1 MRLSDRVIPFILIA
15 GVLSVCCWISLV
27 NSEPFPERHQNAFH
41 CFNYDH
47 CHSSKEGVH
56 DLDCYA
62 KPSEPH
68 MHCEWKSGRS
78 SSNKMFTLF
87 VEQETRKYCEIYE
100 NINSTSYHPIKV
112 FPKFSMTA
120 YVTDA
125 NDKKR
130 NCTKAVF
137 TGTPRQL
144 VRCGPTKHIEF
155 KRHSGQ
161 LLIQVLW
168 VEKQIK
174 QYAVKYRELNAVS
187 WKEVESEGREKFILH
202 NLTSSLSYEVQVQC
216 VINQQCRLCP
226 ASDSL
231 LVPRELTD
239 DPVIEKFDIS
249 PQQKGKRLIVIHWK
263 LANTESVTGYNVTV
277 GKESG
282 EFSQSLTTVEPV
294 MRLTLS
300 GSAYNVSIAAFNSAG
315 TSPSAQ
321 RRLHSA
327 QNREDKSLNGKLNI
341 TFNGSSTFNVLWNHS
356 QTKSYCCYCVEWG
369 LRGEKMSF
377 QSMFHRKHA
386 PIAIQVKDPL
396 QPYKRY
402 VFLLHT
408 RPDKDTCNL
417 KRINNS
423 ESTYGRAEAYV
434 TEGTPIS
441 APADIASSSVTSSSF
456 VIKWS
461 PVPDEHARGFLLGYI
476 IHYTDT
482 RPGQNI
488 SVVTVH
494 PSRNNYTLS
503 NLESKTVYRVQLSA
517 FTKAGEGVRSTDLY
531 IETKQPDYRIVGGA
545 VAGVLGGIAV
555 LTLVANLGSKLFKRA
570 KKLFWPSIPN
580 PGNSNAIQKIDGAFE
595 LEVLEPLSKEKLAHI
610 EESDTSS
617 LHIIEGR
624 VHPRPVAI
632 SDPGIPDIREQ
643 PPEDIGAEEEEE
655 EERPADCRQAEPTTT
670 PIPTHI
676 TPVAT
681 PTPAPSFTETGEV
694 RLAPPITGDYTT
706 MELFQLAMPQHA
718 APRPPAANAQ
728 VHQPESEGFTIAMP
742 DQDYVRQ
749 SLCHTVI
756 PSHCDTSE
764 ELNSGEWLSSL

>member
-1 MRLSDRVIPFILIA
+1 MRLSDRVRPFILIA
-15 GVLSVCCWISLV
+15 GVLSVCCWISPV
-27 NSEPFPERHQNAFH
+27 NCEPFPERQQNTSH

-56 DLDCYA
+56 DLDCYT
-62 KPSEPH
+62 KLSEQH
-68 MHCEWKSGRS
+68 MHCIWKSGRS
-78 SSNKMFTLF
+78 SSNKMFTLII
-87 VEQETRKYCEIYE
+87 EQETRKYCQIYE
-100 NINSTSYHPIKV
+100 NITSTSYHSIKV
-112 FPKFSMTA
+112 FRKNSMTA

-137 TGTPRQL
+137 TGTPREL
-144 VRCGPTKHIEF
+144 VRCGPPKQIEF

-161 LLIQVLW
+161 MLIRVLW

-174 QYAVKYRELNAVS
+174 QYIVTYRELNTVS
-187 WKEVESEGREKFILH
+187 WKEVESEGRDKFILRD
-202 NLTSSLSYEVQVQC
+202 LTSSLSYEVQVQC
-216 VINQQCRLCP
+216 VINQYCHNCSR
-226 ASDSL
+226 SDNL
-231 LVPRELTD
+231 MVPRELTD
-239 DPVIEKFDIS
+239 EPVIEKFDIS
-249 PQQKGKRLIVIHWK
+249 LQQKGKRLIVIHWK

-277 GKESG
+277 RKESG
-282 EFSQSLTTVEPV
+282 EFSQSLTTVEPA

-321 RRLHSA
+321 RTLHA
-327 QNREDKSLNGKLNI
+327 VQNTEDKSLNRKLNI
-341 TFNGSSTFNVLWNHS
+341 TFSGNSKFSVFWNHS
-356 QTKSYCCYCVEWG
+356 QTKSYWCYCVEWG

-377 QSMFHRKHA
+377 RSVFHRRDV
-386 PIAIQVKDPL
+386 PIVIPVEDPL

-402 VFLLHT
+402 VFLLHM

-417 KRINNS
+417 KYINNS

-441 APADIASSSVTSSSF
+441 APVDITSSGVTSSSF

-461 PVPDEHARGFLLGYI
+461 PVPDEHARGFLRGYM
-476 IHYTDT
+476 IHYGDT

-494 PSRNNYTLS
+494 HSRNNYTLS

-517 FTKAGEGVRSTDLY
+517 VTKAGEGVRSPDLY

-555 LTLVANLGSKLFKRA
+555 LILVANLGSTLFKRA

-624 VHPRPVAI
+624 AHPRPVAI
-632 SDPGIPDIREQ
+632 SDPGIPDIQEQ
-643 PPEDIGAEEEEE
+643 PPEDIGAEEEKS
-655 EERPADCRQAEPTTT
+655 PADCRQAEPTAT
-670 PIPTHI
+670 PILTV

-681 PTPAPSFTETGEV
+681 PTPAAAFTDAGGV
-694 RLAPPITGDYTT
+694 SPAPPVTGDYTT
-706 MELFQLAMPQHA
+706 MELFQLAVLQHA
-718 APRPPAANAQ
+718 GGQLRP
-728 VHQPESEGFTIAMP
+728 PESEGFAAARP
-742 DQDYVRQ
+742 NQDYVRQ
-749 SLCHTVI
+749 ALCHTVI
-756 PSHCDTSE
+756 PSCCDAGE
-764 ELNSGEWLSSL
+764 ELNSGEWVSSL